1 MRNAA
6 AGRSLVVTPRVPR
19 SAQAGEI
26 SADLSGAARST
37 PVSLM
42 RADQG
47 VLVLDLSLAAA

>member
-1 MRNAA
+1 MVGSA
-6 AGRSLVVTPRVPR
+6 RV
-19 SAQAGEI
+19 A
-26 SADLSGAARST
+26 ADLSGAARST